1 MSANKVWGRLS
12 LISLRAITPIGAPV
26 PKIDSLLICQN
37 LTTLTFDMF
46 AAAQKLWH
54 KEDAA
59 FLLSSMCSDL
69 ATQFVWLSAQEKDTT
84 EQYLNDFI
92 SLVKDLNKEFADRDL
107 DTILMLLG
115 TSLDRNDNYSTVEWC
130 AIVISAAMRAGY
142 EFDF

>member
-1 MSANKVWGRLS
+1 
-12 LISLRAITPIGAPV
+12 
-26 PKIDSLLICQN
+26 
-37 LTTLTFDMF
+37 MF
-46 AAAQKLWH
+46 TAAQKLWH

-59 FLLSSMCSDL
+59 FWLSSMCGDL

-92 SLVKDLNKEFADRDL
+92 SLVKDLNDEFADRDL